1 VRRKA
6 EALHDAL
13 EALETDHRRRQR
25 SVVDYALQDFCSN
38 DYLGLAHHPRLME
51 AATRAISRYG
61 AGGRAS
67 HLINGHTEEH
77 EQLEYALARLTGRER
92 ALVFSTGYMANLGVI
107 QALSGHHAVVI
118 QDRLNHASLID
129 AGRLAAPRGLSRYAH
144 ADVANAKARLE
155 KAITQQPQAS
165 RLLVTDGVF
174 SMDGD
179 LAPLPELAQ
188 LAKEYEA
195 WLVVDDAH
203 GIGTLGQHGGGCCE
217 LFNLDSDQVPV
228 LVGTFGKALG
238 SFGAFVAGDSA
249 LIEWLLQTSRTYIYT
264 TALPPHVAAATR
276 AALELLADEPW
287 HKEKLQT
294 NIQYFRSRA
303 QQLGIELLDSQSAIQ
318 PILLGSEQRTLY
330 LSARLREHRFS
341 VAAIRPPTVPK
352 GTSRLRI
359 TLSSRHNP
367 ADIDALLRV
376 LADELHRDSV

>member
-1 VRRKA
+1 
-6 EALHDAL
+6 
-13 EALETDHRRRQR
+13 
-25 SVVDYALQDFCSN
+25 
-38 DYLGLAHHPRLME
+38 
-51 AATRAISRYG
+51 
-61 AGGRAS
+61 
-67 HLINGHTEEH
+67 
-77 EQLEYALARLTGRER
+77 
-92 ALVFSTGYMANLGVI
+92 
-107 QALSGHHAVVI
+107 
-118 QDRLNHASLID
+118 
-129 AGRLAAPRGLSRYAH
+129 
-144 ADVANAKARLE
+144 
-155 KAITQQPQAS
+155 
-165 RLLVTDGVF
+165 
-174 SMDGD
+174 
-179 LAPLPELAQ
+179 
-188 LAKEYEA
+188 
-195 WLVVDDAH
+195 
-203 GIGTLGQHGGGCCE
+203 
-217 LFNLDSDQVPV
+217 
-228 LVGTFGKALG
+228 
-238 SFGAFVAGDSA
+238 